1 MKDPRFYY
9 NGKRFVPS
17 ATTVLPEPDLKDWAA
32 GCAVDYVKANL
43 INDIHCTENTL
54 DVSFD
59 YAPARKAYRQL
70 STEAA
75 DYGTYIHALCQWSL
89 ENNIQLESKH
99 EMTQLFMDGLWSW
112 KTKRHVIV
120 IAMESE
126 VTTDLYGGRLD
137 LVCEMDSFWMT
148 KAWCKKYS
156 VEWYKGI
163 DKQRVVVLVDF
174 KTGKS
179 AYYSN
184 WKYQLA
190 GYRQAWNRKVEN
202 DGKALFGWELATDK
216 NCGDVYTEVA
226 TYCVGKI
233 IRYHGILKFNKDT
246 MKVNYKDFT
255 IYDATRYKTLD
266 KRKENGK
273 LPTEKYIRDYER
285 DRKAFNAYVSQW
297 WLTNIGE

>member
-190 GYRQAWNRKVEN
+190 GYRQAYNQQLCWSKCLQK
-202 DGKALFGWELATDK
+202 D
-216 NCGDVYTEVA
+216 YTIGCLDCP
-226 TYCVGKI
+226 YKI
-233 IRYHGILKFNKDT
+233 KHHGVLKFNKDT

-255 IYDATRYKTLD
+255 IYDATRYKVLD

-273 LPTEKYIRDYER
+273 LPTEKYIRDYEI

-297 WLTNIGE
+297 WLTNQGE